1 MNATAETQRIV
12 GPALLFVTGAAALVF
27 ESAAIRLL
35 TAQCGGT
42 VEAIAI
48 GVAVFVVALAVG
60 AEVFGR
66 IAARVERPERWFAGQ
81 VAFAAIGIGSAPWV
95 ADAVS
100 AIGLVPAL
108 DASAFHRIAI
118 VWAFATLVIAPAAFA
133 LGGTVPTI
141 AAATPSV
148 LAVGWLAAANTA
160 GAVLGAI
167 GFGFVLFERFGLML
181 TSILT
186 AIALIAT
193 AIVAVVVLARG
204 ADGPTPSLAAATP
217 AETPSGLRA
226 ASIVAWI
233 AGFVTLAFEVVAFR
247 LFAQFVPAST
257 PLLALLLASFVFGLA
272 LGNAAGTWFTRD
284 DGDATRRA
292 TSWLSWLAPTIL
304 LVPLAAHLHDRSGE
318 VLGVVRPAWITPLT
332 LSVVPAAFVSGAV
345 FASLLASA
353 GSGARRARGSGR
365 LIAVNAVGN
374 VVGSL
379 GATFLLVPQLG
390 LRGAFIAL
398 AALAGIVGL
407 IGALPSRSFA
417 RIGAAIA
424 ACVCAAGLSFVDPK
438 LLPQHPYFPLV
449 LAHVDAPDAS
459 VTVVGPRLSG
469 RPALILDRW
478 RMQGGGD
485 AARRT
490 ERRQALLPLALAG
503 EVRSALVLGVG
514 TGASTQALLDGGVA
528 DVVGVELVRGVL
540 DAQPLFD
547 DGRGALAHRTGCSLV
562 EGDAVSY
569 VKRSSRKFDLILG
582 DLFFPD
588 APGAGALYSR
598 EHFEAVRERLSDG
611 GVFMQWV
618 PMHQVRF
625 AEFGLIARTFAD
637 VFPTTLMFLADA
649 DVDQPI
655 VGLFGSNGPQRWRE
669 SDLATRLAFP
679 RSRASFEEVD
689 LATPTDV
696 FSSFRGD
703 RYTIEAQFTIPG
715 DERAN
720 AERNTIDRPLVE
732 LRTALMTDG
741 ETRLAQANW
750 RLVRDRLAD
759 TFDAYLTFDTPSIAP
774 STNSVSTATDAALPE
789 KLREMRAEWTAT
801 NWVLQAQVARIEFAL
816 RSAVGGVDAKEAE
829 RAEIEAYLFGL
840 KYSPRH
846 ELINRRLNEISAR
859 CALERRIDDMAA
871 LNENVVTLNPANVQA
886 ARDLALARLLL
897 GQVDRAERVLT
908 ATIGTREDA
917 GFELRLLAV
926 AQYLLGNRDG
936 ARAALE
942 RARTSTGGGFPLA
955 ESIGAELAGERP
967 TALEWLELAE
977 RSPSLT
983 ELVRRVRETMK

>member
-1 MNATAETQRIV
+1 MNAHAETQRIV

-42 VEAIAI
+42 IEAIAI
-48 GVAVFVVALAVG
+48 GVAVFVVALAGG
-60 AEVFGR
+60 AEVIGR
-66 IAARVERPERWFAGQ
+66 IAARAALPERWFAGL
-81 VAFAAIGIGSAPWV
+81 VGFAALAVGLAPWV
-95 ADAVS
+95 AELTSAV
-100 AIGLVPAL
+100 GLVPAI
-108 DASAFHRIAI
+108 DASTFERVVI
-118 VWAFATLVIAPAAFA
+118 VWAAASLWIAPAAFA
-133 LGGTVPTI
+133 LGGTVPAI
-141 AAATPSV
+141 AAATPAVAS
-148 LAVGWLAAANTA
+148 VGWLAAANTA
-160 GAVLGAI
+160 GAVLGAL
-167 GFGFVLFERFGLML
+167 GFGFVLFERFGLRL
-181 TSILT
+181 TVIAT
-186 AIALIAT
+186 AIALAAT
-193 AIVAVVVLARG
+193 AVAAIVLLARSG
-204 ADGPTPSLAAATP
+204 EVPPTPRDAIAP
-217 AETPSGLRA
+217 AEPPPSLRT
-226 ASIVAWI
+226 ASLVAWI

-247 LFAQFVPAST
+247 LLAQFVPAST
-257 PLLALLLASFVFGLA
+257 PLLAMLLAAFVLGLA

-284 DGDATRRA
+284 GSDATRRSL
-292 TSWLSWLAPTIL
+292 SWLPWLAPTIL

-318 VLGVVRPAWITPLT
+318 ILGVVRPAWISPLT
-332 LSVVPAAFVSGAV
+332 LSVVPGAFVSGAV
-345 FASLLASA
+345 FASLLARA
-353 GSGARRARGSGR
+353 GRGARRALGSGR
-365 LIAVNAVGN
+365 LIAVNAIGN
-374 VVGSL
+374 VFGSL
-379 GATFLLVPQLG
+379 CATFLIVPQLG

-398 AALAGIVGL
+398 AALAGAIGL
-407 IGALPSRSFA
+407 LGASTSRSLA
-417 RIGAAIA
+417 RIGLALA
-424 ACVCAAGLSFVDPK
+424 ACVCATGLAFVDPR

-459 VTVVGPRLSG
+459 VTVVGPRLTG

-503 EVRSALVLGVG
+503 QVRSALVLGVG
-514 TGASTQALLDGGVA
+514 TGASTQALLDGGVG

-547 DGRGALAHRTGCSLV
+547 DGRGALAQRSGCSLV

-569 VKRSSRKFDLILG
+569 VRRSPRTFDLILG

-598 EHFEAVRERLSDG
+598 EHFEAVREHLSDG

-618 PMHQVRF
+618 PLHQVRF

-655 VGLFGSNGPQRWRE
+655 IGLFGSNGPQRWSE
-669 SDLATRLAFP
+669 SELASRLVSP
-679 RSRASFEEVD
+679 RLRASFEEVE

-696 FSSFRGD
+696 FSAFRGD

-715 DERAN
+715 DDRAN

-732 LRTALMTDG
+732 LRTALKSDG

-759 TFDAYLTFDTPSIAP
+759 TFDAYLTFDAPSIAP
-774 STNSVSTATDAALPE
+774 STNAVSTATETPMPE
-789 KLREMRAEWTAT
+789 KLREMRAAWTAT

-816 RSAVGGVDAKEAE
+816 RSVVGGVDPREAE

-846 ELINRRLNEISAR
+846 ALINRRLNEISAR
-859 CALERRIDDMAA
+859 CALERRIEDMAA
-871 LNENVVTLNPANVQA
+871 LNENVVTLNPSNVQA

-897 GQVDRAERVLT
+897 GQPERAERVLT

-967 TALEWLELAE
+967 TAFEWLALAE
-977 RSPSLT
+977 RSPSLA
-983 ELVRRVRETMK
+983 ELARRVRETMQ